1 MSCATQGRLADDP
14 PSFAYEVWPP
24 TFKVPSIH
32 EVFLSGWGCPL
43 GELWD
48 LRELAETCAK
58 LNKYDFLLTT
68 MALNI
73 DAGIGT
79 PSNGQAIL

>member
-1 MSCATQGRLADDP
+1 M
-14 PSFAYEVWPP
+14 
-24 TFKVPSIH
+24 
-32 EVFLSGWGCPL
+32 FLSGWGCPL

-48 LRELAETCAK
+48 LRELSAKCAE
-58 LNKYDFLLTT
+58 LNQITFFLTT

-79 PSNGQAIL
+79 PVNGQAIL